1 MNNYDLIVIGGGPAG
16 YAGALKA
23 AQYGKKIALF
33 EKEKIGGV
41 CLNVG
46 CIPTKAL
53 SSKAGLLENIRTQTQ
68 KEVIRDAG
76 LFSYKKIQKEKNDV
90 VNRLTRGVESLL
102 KNAGV
107 DVFLQEAEI
116 ISPNDITAGS
126 EVFST
131 NYILIATGSSNLV
144 NHSFDK
150 NNLSFDSTTLLNI
163 DRVPSNMV
171 IIGSGVIG
179 LEMASIFNSFGTK
192 ITIVELLPE
201 ILPDFDSDITK
212 TYQRQL
218 EKRGIKFQ
226 LGSMVKSIDFAQ
238 ENKKC
243 VIYTDKDG
251 TEQKIITDT
260 VLCSIGRKPNVN
272 RANADKLNLK
282 IDEKGFVLVNNMMQT
297 NIPNIFAA
305 GDITGGPLL
314 AHVAIKEAEVAIKN
328 MFSGKQDHCSTDL
341 VPSFIYSYP
350 ALAKVGLTKKQAK
363 ENDIEILEGVYN
375 YIGNG
380 MALALEET
388 TGFAK
393 IIVSQKDKKV
403 LGGQILGEQA
413 VELIMQLAVIIA
425 NEMTVD
431 QWDEKIMVAHPT
443 LSEILHEAI
452 MDSENKSIHTPLSKK
467 P

>member
-1 MNNYDLIVIGGGPAG
+1 MKKYDLVVIGGGPAG

-33 EKEKIGGV
+33 EKERIGGV

-53 SSKAGLLENIRTQTQ
+53 SSKAGLLESIRTQTQ
-68 KEVIRDAG
+68 KGVFRDAG
-76 LFSYKKIQKEKNDV
+76 LFSYKKIQNEKNNI

-102 KNAGV
+102 KAAGV
-107 DVFLQEAEI
+107 DIYLKEAEI
-116 ISPNDITAGS
+116 ISPNEIKAGS
-126 EVFST
+126 EVFSAD
-131 NYILIATGSSNLV
+131 YILLATGSSNLI
-144 NHSFDK
+144 NLSFDK
-150 NNLSFDSTTLLNI
+150 KNLSFDSTALLNS
-163 DRVPSNMV
+163 DKVPSSMV
-171 IIGSGVIG
+171 VIGSGVIG

-201 ILPDFDSDITK
+201 ILPDFDSDVTK
-212 TYQRQL
+212 TYKRQL
-218 EKRGIKFQ
+218 EKRGIEFH

-243 VIYTDKDG
+243 VIFTDQDG
-251 TEQKIITDT
+251 REQKIITDT
-260 VLCSIGRKPNVN
+260 VLCSIGRKPNIDK
-272 RANADKLNLK
+272 ANADHLNLE
-282 IDEKGFVLVNNMMQT
+282 IDEKGFVKVNNLMQT
-297 NIPNIFAA
+297 NISNIFAA
-305 GDITGGPLL
+305 GDITGGSLL
-314 AHVAIKEAEVAIKN
+314 AHVAIKEAEVAVKN
-328 MFSGKQDHCSTDL
+328 MFSGKKDHCATNL
-341 VPSFIYSYP
+341 VPSCIYSYP

-363 ENDIEILEGVYN
+363 EKDLEVSEGVYN

-380 MALALEET
+380 MALASEET

-393 IIVSQKDKKV
+393 VVVSKKDKKI

-413 VELIMQLAVIIA
+413 VELIMELAVIIA

-431 QWDEKIMVAHPT
+431 QWDEKLMVAHPT

-452 MDSENKSIHTPLSKK
+452 MDSDHKSIHTPLSKK
-467 P
+467 